1 MGIPLQQDH
10 QIMRGD
16 LKMISKQK
24 WIDDYL
30 DLYLY
35 AQKIKD
41 FEWVQQIIKKLQNA
55 DQLYL
60 QEYIR
65 KERMNLW
72 DQLKAVNVQ
81 ILTLYA
87 RIRKENTDNAYTGL
101 LFLQISD
108 LRRVR
113 IQLLTKINEFN
124 KKEKLA

>member
-1 MGIPLQQDH
+1 
-10 QIMRGD
+10 
-16 LKMISKQK
+16 MISKQK

-35 AQKIKD
+35 AEKIKD
-41 FEWVQQIIKKLQNA
+41 FEWVQQILKILQNA

-65 KERMNLW
+65 KERINLW
-72 DQLKAVNVQ
+72 DQFKAVNEQ

-87 RIRKENTDNAYTGL
+87 RIRKENTNNAYTEIY
-101 LFLQISD
+101 FQKISD

-113 IQLLTKINEFN
+113 LQLLNKINEYN
-124 KKEKLA
+124 KKEKETLA